1 MLVNYLINLIF
12 LNGYIGLFF
21 QMRFSFVVFVSIVLC
36 GTIFAQI
43 NPQLNTQLRTGQLTG
58 VPGQFGVPG
67 QIGAMPGQLGTQFN
81 RFGMMPGQLGVNQM
95 GTTFPGT
102 FNQFGNQFG
111 MGMNN
116 QLGRGP
122 SLVPSGQLGGFAGTT
137 GFNQFGTTG
146 FNTPMGSPFV
156 NQFGTGLNQF
166 GTTAF
171 NSGFNAL
178 NRNRLG
184 QPNMV
189 GQFPGQ
195 MNQFNQINP
204 GLRQPIG

>member
-1 MLVNYLINLIF
+1 MMVYIF
-12 LNGYIGLFF
+12 IL
-21 QMRFSFVVFVSIVLC
+21 QMRVSFVIFVSIALC

-43 NPQLNTQLRTGQLTG
+43 NPQLNTQLRTGQMTG

-67 QIGAMPGQLGTQFN
+67 QMGAMPGQLGTQFN
-81 RFGMMPGQLGVNQM
+81 QFGRMPGQVGMNQLGS
-95 GTTFPGT
+95 TFPGT

-111 MGMNN
+111 MGFNN

-122 SLVPSGQLGGFAGTT
+122 SLVPSGQMGGFAGTT
-137 GFNQFGTTG
+137 GFNQFGTAG

-156 NQFGTGLNQF
+156 NQLGTGLNQFGTGLNQF
-166 GTTAF
+166 GTTGF
-171 NSGFNAL
+171 NTGFNAF

-184 QPNMV
+184 QPNMA

-195 MNQFNQINP
+195 MNQFNQLSP